1 MFATHCL
8 KHLLQYINLAID
20 RRGAVTVYFT
30 DEGAK
35 AQTSLPQ
42 AHFFFHSKKIEK
54 KIVCMCLVEFIILS
68 CRWDT

>member
-54 KIVCMCLVEFIILS
+54 KNCVYVSSGIYYPKL
-68 CRWDT
+68 